1 MLIQNASNATQAP
14 QPARPVSEISGSSAN
29 SAPVSA
35 PISAPVAG
43 TTANA
48 TIESPKTVAP
58 APSDTQLKKSLDN
71 INTLL
76 LKSNISIQFVVDPA
90 NPKPVVKLMDSQTG
104 EVIRQY
110 PTDAAMAI
118 SNSMDRIQQGLLLSQ
133 KA

>member
-14 QPARPVSEISGSSAN
+14 QPARPVSDTSGSSAN

-35 PISAPVAG
+35 PVAN

-48 TIESPKTVAP
+48 TPVIESPKTVAP